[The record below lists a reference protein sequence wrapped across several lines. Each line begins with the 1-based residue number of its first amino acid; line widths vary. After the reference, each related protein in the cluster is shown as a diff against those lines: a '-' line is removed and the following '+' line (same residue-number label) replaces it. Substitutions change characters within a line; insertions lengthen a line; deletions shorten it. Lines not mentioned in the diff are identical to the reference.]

1 AAHTILG
8 FIGSFSA
15 NFPCRFCKIH
25 RSDINSTFKESS
37 CELRSEEIY
46 KVDLEKNEPSETGIA
61 GPSVFE
67 THLKTASTIDLM
79 TVDVMHD
86 LLEGICEYDFG
97 LIMHHFIVVKK
108 FFTLTNI
115 NNRIEGLYYGD
126 ESRNKPRTLKPN
138 QIKTRFIKMS
148 ASESRCILEN
158 IGVLI
163 GDWVPRK
170 NLHWRLV
177 ILIKEI
183 FDIVSATV
191 IHKGISYYLTNLIGE
206 YLHLLSILF
215 PGSLKPKHHYMLHY
229 ATIMERKGPLWN
241 MNCMRPESKNRDSKI
256 TSRITLNRTNISKT
270 LAIKSQLILNH
281 RLRNRLV
288 SNKLYESNKSTLKSV
303 PELQEY
309 CSYAKLLSFSLSDKV
324 TEFDFITFRGK
335 DIQKNV
341 ILMML
346 TESDRCFFN
355 VHAIFEDNANTLFIV
370 PKDITEFIYY

>member
-1 AAHTILG
+1 MNVSIFTKSLSEAAADFVSKLYSLPDLSRTNVQELLNAFTIFLQTEPFNMLLNDMIQKCVFLG
-8 FIGSFSA
+8 DSSQSIQVYKGMFIPLRNVLKEIFELPFIFNDSREYLQNLEENDVLIKNVVQSESWKKKKATLGEKLVFPIFMYQDDYETNNPLGSH
-15 NFPCRFCKIH
+15 K
-25 RSDINSTFKESS
+25 
-37 CELRSEEIY
+37 
-46 KVDLEKNEPSETGIA
+46 
-61 GPSVFE
+61 
-67 THLKTASTIDLM
+67 
-79 TVDVMHD
+79 
-86 LLEGICEYDFG
+86 
-97 LIMHHFIVVKK
+97 
-108 FFTLTNI
+108 
-115 NNRIEGLYYGD
+115 EGLYYGD

-148 ASESRCILEN
+148 ASESRCFLEN

-309 CSYAKLLSFSLSDKV
+309 CSYAKLLSFSHGEKFL
-324 TEFDFITFRGK
+324 
-335 DIQKNV
+335 
-341 ILMML
+341 
-346 TESDRCFFN
+346 
-355 VHAIFEDNANTLFIV
+355 
-370 PKDITEFIYY
+370 

>member
-1 AAHTILG
+1 MNVSIFTKSLSEAAADFVSKLYSLPDLSRTNVQELLNAFTIFLQTEPFNMLLNEMIQKCVFLG
-8 FIGSFSA
+8 DSSQSIQVYKGMFIPLRNVLKEIFKLPFIFNDSREYLQNLEENDVLIKNVVQSESWKKKKATLGEKLVFPIFMYQDDYETNNPLGSHKGLGKMGA
-15 NFPCRFCKIH
+15 VYIVMPCLPPH
-25 RSDINSTFKESS
+25 LSS
-37 CELRSEEIY
+37 KTENIFLLTLY
-46 KVDLEKNEPSETGIA
+46 KSNDLK
-61 GPSVFE
+61 
-67 THLKTASTIDLM
+67 
-79 TVDVMHD
+79 
-86 LLEGICEYDFG
+86 Y
-97 LIMHHFIVVKK
+97 
-108 FFTLTNI
+108 
-115 NNRIEGLYYGD
+115 
-126 ESRNKPRTLKPN
+126 PN

-309 CSYAKLLSFSLSDKV
+309 CSYAKLLSFSHGEKFL
-324 TEFDFITFRGK
+324 
-335 DIQKNV
+335 
-341 ILMML
+341 
-346 TESDRCFFN
+346 
-355 VHAIFEDNANTLFIV
+355 
-370 PKDITEFIYY
+370 

>member
-1 AAHTILG
+1 
-8 FIGSFSA
+8 
-15 NFPCRFCKIH
+15 
-25 RSDINSTFKESS
+25 
-37 CELRSEEIY
+37 
-46 KVDLEKNEPSETGIA
+46 
-61 GPSVFE
+61 
-67 THLKTASTIDLM
+67 
-79 TVDVMHD
+79 
-86 LLEGICEYDFG
+86 
-97 LIMHHFIVVKK
+97 
-108 FFTLTNI
+108 
-115 NNRIEGLYYGD
+115 
-126 ESRNKPRTLKPN
+126 
-138 QIKTRFIKMS
+138 
-148 ASESRCILEN
+148 
-158 IGVLI
+158 
-163 GDWVPRK
+163 
-170 NLHWRLV
+170 
-177 ILIKEI
+177 
-183 FDIVSATV
+183 
-191 IHKGISYYLTNLIGE
+191 
-206 YLHLLSILF
+206 
-215 PGSLKPKHHYMLHY
+215 MLHY

-370 PKDITEFIYY
+370 PKDITEFIYYDEHFQSYRLHGSSINVKNWKILNIQDLKYCNVSRICFSGNGFQYIPKRWI